1 MIGVVG
7 CGEFEVVLFYGIV
20 FCQTIEKNGLV
31 VVFNRNFVI
40 SRNRDKY
47 KSTFFI
53 VYNIVLARRSVLRY
67 IRRIRRHWVRVYFR
81 NILHL

>member
-53 VYNIVLARRSVLRY
+53 GLY
-67 IRRIRRHWVRVYFR
+67 IISSLLVGLYYVCLLYTSDAADE
-81 NILHL
+81 L